1 MKLSDALQGV
11 AALGMDTAPF
21 IYFVEKHPTRYPLC
35 RAVFAAVT
43 AGSLVMHTST
53 ATLTET
59 LVLPLRQGQQA
70 LTDEYKELLLETIG
84 INTLP
89 VSAIIAERAADLRAR
104 YNLRTPDAMQLA
116 AALEAGCDAF
126 LTNDAALQR
135 VTEIRVIVL
144 DQLTL

>member
-11 AALGMDTAPF
+11 AVLGMDTSPF
-21 IYFVEKHPTRYPLC
+21 IYFVEKHPVYYPVC

-43 AGSLVMHTST
+43 VGRLVMDTST

-59 LVLPLRQGQQA
+59 LVLPMRQAQQA
-70 LTDEYKELLLETIG
+70 LVDEYKELLLETDG

-89 VSAIIAERAADLRAR
+89 FSAAIAELAAGLRAR

-116 AALEAGCDAF
+116 TSINSGCDAF
-126 LTNDAALQR
+126 LTNDTKLEC
-135 VTEIRVIVL
+135 VTEINVL
-144 DQLTL
+144 VVLQLTV